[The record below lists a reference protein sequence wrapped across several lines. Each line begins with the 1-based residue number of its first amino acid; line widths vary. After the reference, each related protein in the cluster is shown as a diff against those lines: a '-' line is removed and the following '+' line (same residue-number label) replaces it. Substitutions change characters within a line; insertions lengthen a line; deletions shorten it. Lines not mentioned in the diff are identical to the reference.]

1 MNTLRP
7 SFYPPLSLRLH
18 PDPVLRQPCMPVE
31 QFDSRLADIIDEM
44 RTLMKQ
50 HNGIGLAAPQAG
62 LSEQFFVVEISGEF
76 IGLINPL
83 IVNSSGQDGMEEG
96 CLSLPGQQVRVLRR
110 TMVDVA
116 GYNMFGHRQ
125 LYHLDGLW
133 ARAVQHELDHLNG
146 MLICDHQKPKI
157 SVDQGVSR

>member
-18 PDPVLRQPCMPVE
+18 PDPVLRQTCMPVE
-31 QFDSRLADIIDEM
+31 QFDSRPADRIDEM

-50 HNGIGLAAPQAG
+50 HDGIGLAAPQVG
-62 LSEQFFVVEISGEF
+62 LSEQFFVVEISGQF

-83 IVNSSGQDGMEEG
+83 IVNSSGQDEMEEG
-96 CLSLPGQQVRVLRR
+96 CLSLPSQQVRVLRK
-110 TMVDVA
+110 TTVDIA
-116 GYNMFGHRQ
+116 GYNILGHRQ

-133 ARAVQHELDHLNG
+133 ARAVQHEVDHLNG
-146 MLICDHQKPKI
+146 RLICDYNTANHE
-157 SVDQGVSR
+157 VSS